1 METENPL
8 CISLFLDFQKIWI
21 LNITMY
27 TFPDQE
33 SAQRAEEIIN
43 AANDEVLPE

>member
-21 LNITMY
+21 LNITIY
-27 TFPDQE
+27 KALV
-33 SAQRAEEIIN
+33 SIN
-43 AANDEVLPE
+43 FVPLID